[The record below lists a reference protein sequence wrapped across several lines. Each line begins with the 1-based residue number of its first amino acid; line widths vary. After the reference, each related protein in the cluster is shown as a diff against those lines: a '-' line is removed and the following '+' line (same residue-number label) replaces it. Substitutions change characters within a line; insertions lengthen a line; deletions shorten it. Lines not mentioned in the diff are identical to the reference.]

1 MTTRE
6 PEGLARPLIARRCL
20 IVVVKRGIQM
30 QHLPTVQQ
38 STGCHFSQTNAPKS
52 AQTSTLCGSVGA
64 ASHKV
69 AEDSRLL
76 VVYEAHPAWSR
87 EEFGEIPN
95 RALAVFKYFTSV
107 DKMWHCEVPCS
118 HGVFLRYFFA
128 IVSPARGSTQRCMP
142 S

>member
-1 MTTRE
+1 
-6 PEGLARPLIARRCL
+6 
-20 IVVVKRGIQM
+20 M

-38 STGCHFSQTNAPKS
+38 SAGCHFSQTNAPKS

-107 DKMWHCEVPCS
+107 DKMWHCEARAVTRAN
-118 HGVFLRYFFA
+118 LIRYFFTV
-128 IVSPARGSTQRCMP
+128 VSPARGSTKRCMP